1 LSKKIFINHL
11 KIEKMKK
18 ISLKDV
24 KNSLKRDE
32 MRMISGGCGYSCGG
46 TSACRT
52 YVGGMGIPYCSSGT
66 LTAC

>member
-1 LSKKIFINHL
+1 
-11 KIEKMKK
+11 MKK

-32 MRMISGGCGYSCGG
+32 MRAITGGCGYSCGG
-46 TSACRT
+46 TSTCRQWSN
-52 YVGGMGIPYCSSGT
+52 GQGIPYCSSGT